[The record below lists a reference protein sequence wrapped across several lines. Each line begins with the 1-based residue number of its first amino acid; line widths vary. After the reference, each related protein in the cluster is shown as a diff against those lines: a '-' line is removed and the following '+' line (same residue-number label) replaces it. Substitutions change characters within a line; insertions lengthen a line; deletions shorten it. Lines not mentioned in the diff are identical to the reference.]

1 MNLLIGTTLKTKIMK
16 TIMSKQIGKILFILL
31 FTPLLIQAQEIDNSF
46 NKTPQEMHDM
56 FMQKHKS
63 KTTAGSI
70 TLGLGLAMAGV
81 GFAIIDED
89 YGIPGAGLILNG
101 GIATLVSV
109 PLFISAGSNKRKA
122 KLALKSEKV
131 SVGMIDKSNNLSLSI
146 TIPF

>member
-1 MNLLIGTTLKTKIMK
+1 MK
-16 TIMSKQIGKILFILL
+16 TIMSKQIGMILFILL

-63 KTTAGSI
+63 KTTAGWI
-70 TLGLGLAMAGV
+70 TLGSGLVIAGV
-81 GFAIIDED
+81 GFAIIDYD
-89 YGIPGAGLILNG
+89 NGLDMGSIIGAGLVVIG
-101 GIATLVSV
+101 GASTLVSV

-131 SVGMIDKSNNLSLSI
+131 SVGMIDKTNKWSLSI